1 MRNNPAL
8 VLINL
13 ALVLPAMDSPA
24 HAQATPVPRVE
35 FEVASIKPPNP
46 KGDRGMN
53 MNVEGGTL
61 RMHNATLKFCIMSA
75 YAVQDSLIEG
85 GPGWINS
92 DPFEITAKFGN
103 GTHDQFVQMLQTLL
117 SDRFKLAVHRE
128 TRQVPVYTL
137 TLGKS
142 GAKLHAADP
151 GGDAFLGRRGR
162 TGPLTGRKASMPQL
176 ASLLSMLMGRKVL
189 DQTGLTGLYDF
200 TLEFAPADAV
210 DSPLPS
216 LVTVIQELGLK
227 LEATKA
233 PVEVLII
240 DHAEKPSSD

>member
-8 VLINL
+8 LLSL
-13 ALVLPAMDSPA
+13 AFGLPATISPA
-24 HAQATPVPRVE
+24 QAQSTPVPRVE

-53 MNVEGGTL
+53 MNVEGDTL
-61 RMHNATLKFCIMSA
+61 RMHNATLKFCIITA

-92 DPFEITAKFGN
+92 DTYEITAKFGN
-103 GTHDQFVQMLQTLL
+103 ATHDQFVQMFQALL
-117 SDRFKLAVHRE
+117 SDRFKLSVHRE
-128 TRQVPVYTL
+128 TRQVPVYAL

-151 GGDAFLGRRGR
+151 GGEPFLGRRGR

-200 TLEFAPADAV
+200 TLEFAPDDAV
-210 DSPLPS
+210 DSPFPS
-216 LVTVIQELGLK
+216 LVTVLQELGLK
-227 LEATKA
+227 LESTKA

-240 DHAEKPSSD
+240 DHAEKPSPD